1 MESRT
6 CGNCGVSIKL
16 LRSDAKF
23 CSTKCRVYF
32 SRKPK
37 LPVEMTSRRRWVRRA
52 ANKIPLT
59 GAGRYASSTK
69 SSTWASFEYVSKSGV
84 GVGLGFVLGDGIG
97 CWDFDHCIIDG
108 ELAGWAREAIAAIA
122 ERVIF
127 TEVSQSGEGVH
138 VFVEAPEGPGRVIRD
153 GERCIEFYS
162 AGRYIAVT
170 GTPLK
175 P

>member
-16 LRSDAKF
+16 LRADAKF

-32 SRKPK
+32 SRSPK
-37 LPVEMTSRRRWVRRA
+37 LPLEMTSRRRWVRRDS
-52 ANKIPLT
+52 NKVPLT
-59 GAGRYASSTK
+59 TAGRYASSTNSK
-69 SSTWASFEYVSKSGV
+69 TWSSFQEASESTA

-97 CWDFDHCIIDG
+97 CWDFDHCITAG
-108 ELAGWAREAIAAIA
+108 KLADWARDAIAAISEPA
-122 ERVIF
+122 IF

-138 VFVEAPEGPGRVIRD
+138 VFVAAPEGPGRVIRD

-162 AGRYIAVT
+162 TGRYIAVT
-170 GTPLK
+170 GEVLK
-175 P
+175 L